1 MALIWADFP
10 SGQQGMYG
18 TTGTYMLNGIW
29 AQLYS
34 ASDTPPTYDPLR
46 DDPDPEIGSAGIVL
60 YTPASTSASGDSS
73 TGARMALPAEVT
85 TLGIG
90 VRLWMSSLPI
100 GNISAPFICFR
111 TNANANIIFVRVT
124 TTGQLVAVSGG
135 SNNGVGGTIL
145 GTSDPILTAN
155 AWNLLEIKAT
165 KGAGT
170 GAIEIRVQ
178 GVTTPVLNL
187 TGLTLSDSNIAQ
199 FLLGGMDGSGGT
211 GIGVYWKD
219 LVVWD
224 TTGDFI
230 NNFQGNVFVHD
241 LVPDGDNALNWVP
254 STGSTGYNLIDED
267 LPVDTDYIS
276 ADNTLPDASI
286 FTMTDLPEDVI
297 TVRAVMP
304 LSRLVKTDGGDCTIM
319 VSVSPD
325 GVDWDDGEDR
335 PITVANTYYRDVS
348 YESPVTNA
356 QWTPDEVDD
365 ILYKVDRTT

>member
-10 SGQQGMYG
+10 SGQIGMYG
-18 TTGTYMLNGIW
+18 QDEAKMLNGVW
-29 AQLYS
+29 AQFYS
-34 ASDTPPTYDPLR
+34 ASDNPYTSGLQP
-46 DDPDPEIGSAGIVL
+46 DPDPEIGSAGIVL
-60 YTPASTSASGDSS
+60 YTPASTSSSGNSS

-90 VRLWMSSLPI
+90 IRLWMSSLPI
-100 GNISAPFICFR
+100 DNGAVPYISFR
-111 TNANANIIFVRVT
+111 TNANTDIITFRGT
-124 TTGQLVAVSGG
+124 TTGQISAVKAATT
-135 SNNGVGGTIL
+135 NGLSGTIL
-145 GTSDPILTAN
+145 ATSDPVLVAN
-155 AWNLLEIKAT
+155 AYNLIEIKAT

-170 GAIEIRVQ
+170 GATEVRVN
-178 GVTTPVLNL
+178 GIVVP
-187 TGLTLSDSNIAQ
+187 GLTLSSQDLSASNIAQ
-199 FLLGGMDGSGGT
+199 FQIGGT
-211 GIGVYWKD
+211 DASGSAGIGIYWKD

-224 TTGDFI
+224 TSGDFI
-230 NNFQGNVFVHD
+230 NDFQGNVFVHD

-276 ADNTLPDASI
+276 ADNTLPEASI

-304 LSRLVKTDGGDCTIM
+304 ISRLVKTDGGDCQVM

-335 PITVANTYYRDVS
+335 VITVANTFYNDVS

-365 ILYKVDRTT
+365 ILYKVDRTV